1 MYLKVLKKKEKV
13 LMQKTKTSKVPKSK
27 NNLKNVTR
35 KSQKL
40 TTTKKKI
47 PKPVLDK
54 DDQHLFIV
62 T

>member
-1 MYLKVLKKKEKV
+1 
-13 LMQKTKTSKVPKSK
+13 MQKTKTSKVPKSK